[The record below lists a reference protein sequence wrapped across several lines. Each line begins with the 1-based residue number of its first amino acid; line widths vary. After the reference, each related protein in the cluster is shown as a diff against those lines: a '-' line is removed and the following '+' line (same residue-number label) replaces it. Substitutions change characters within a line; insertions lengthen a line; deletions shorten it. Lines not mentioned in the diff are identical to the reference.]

1 MREDIKKLLKAAL
14 CCAALVCNFAAEPR
28 TPKLFGAGER
38 KICFVGDSITHHG
51 YYAKQIALYYI
62 SRYPELRLKF
72 LNAGFEGGS
81 ANTTN
86 IRFDFDVAD
95 KRADIYTLMLGM
107 NDVRHSNFTP
117 KALADEKAHKAA
129 AEKNFKTYAE
139 KMAELSARIA
149 GVGRLVL
156 LSPSCYDGIGD
167 IADPYGV
174 DRNGLVVPSG
184 RRAGLAGVNGE
195 LGRYGAF
202 VKKLAEENGYGFAE
216 VWGYSTAANAA
227 VVEENPNSS
236 GVGRNRVH
244 PFDFG
249 GFFAAA
255 GFIQSIEGKSEVS
268 FAEIDVQTGAVKTR
282 NAVIKDA
289 QTHPRGA
296 EFEISESALPF
307 PFTNATRACAAYCA
321 FSENSGAQTLKIT
334 GLERGL
340 YEVAIDGSPVAFFSA
355 DELAR
360 GVNLAPN
367 HLTPQFKQAQAVE
380 RETEKW
386 RHFTQLQRDL
396 FGTEFIMR
404 ADDYSDAAMRKN
416 IEKAKRKIAEGKL
429 GWTTKLSFEYYI
441 ANRAKK
447 ADFKREADAA
457 MERAYAAA
465 KPRPHK
471 YRVSPAQTF
480 AAGGLIGKA
489 PVKILDAGIFGGG
502 KSPLKSA
509 EIFAPKKSDAALPCV
524 IIFNEPNSDEKRART
539 AAKYLASKGMVAII
553 APCRTDISKRLEW
566 ALSVLECVSA
576 NAKNAGI
583 DPNRIAAM
591 GIGDGGITAMQLAC
605 AANSAAAFDA
615 FKFDEAPRWKNL
627 PNFGN
632 FRHADA
638 FVFGADAALK
648 NAGKISACITVGT
661 NLDMFGAR
669 NFNRLFAA
677 DADKAAA
684 YSPLE
689 KISRKTP
696 PTMIALSAG
705 APSEEKISAV
715 DAKRRADASGAKF
728 KIEFYNCGAEVC
740 PVSER
745 VLENAALFIKNTK

>member
-1 MREDIKKLLKAAL
+1 MREDITKLLKAAI
-14 CCAALVCNFAAEPR
+14 CCAALVCNFAAQAR

-38 KICFVGDSITHHG
+38 SICFVGDSITHHG

-62 SRYPELRLKF
+62 SRYPDLKLQF

-117 KALADEKAHKAA
+117 KALADKKAHEAA
-129 AEKNFKTYAE
+129 AEKNFKTYSE
-139 KMAELSARIA
+139 KMTELSARIA
-149 GVGRLVL
+149 GIGKFVL

-167 IADPYGV
+167 ILDPYGV

-202 VKKLAEENGYGFAE
+202 VKELAAKNGYGFAE

-227 VVEENPNSS
+227 VVGENPNSS

-268 FAEIDVQTGAVKTR
+268 FAEIDAQTGAFKTR
-282 NAVIKDA
+282 NAEIKNAKIRPD
-289 QTHPRGA
+289 GA
-296 EFEISESALPF
+296 EFELLENALPF
-307 PFTNATRACAAYCA
+307 PFTSATRAGAAYCA
-321 FSENSGAQTLKIT
+321 FAENFDSQTLKIT
-334 GLERGL
+334 GLRRGL
-340 YEVAIDGSPVAFFSA
+340 YGLSIDGSPVAFFSA
-355 DELAR
+355 DELSR
-360 GVNLAPN
+360 GINLALN

-386 RHFTQLQRDL
+386 RRLTQLQRDL

-404 ADDYSDAAMRKN
+404 TDDYSDAAMQKN
-416 IEKAKRKIAEGKL
+416 IEKAKRKIAENKL

-441 ANRAKK
+441 ENRAKK
-447 ADFKREADAA
+447 ADFKREADAS

-465 KPRPHK
+465 KPRGHVYALSPVK
-471 YRVSPAQTF
+471 VADANGRVGEAS
-480 AAGGLIGKA
+480 
-489 PVKILDAGIFGGG
+489 VKILDTSAFGGDI
-502 KSPLKSA
+502 SPLKNA
-509 EIFAPKKSDAALPCV
+509 EIFAPKESADTLPCV
-524 IIFNEPNSDEKRART
+524 IIFNEPNADKNRART
-539 AAKYLASKGMVAII
+539 AAKYLASKGIVAVNTECG
-553 APCRTDISKRLEW
+553 ADISKRLGE
-566 ALSVLECVSA
+566 ALAVLKCVSA
-576 NAKNAGI
+576 NAKEAKI

-591 GIGDGGITAMQLAC
+591 GIGDGGVIAMQLAC
-605 AANSAAAFDA
+605 AANSKEAFAA
-615 FKFDEAPRWKNL
+615 FKFDEAPRWKTL
-627 PNFGN
+627 PKFGN
-632 FRHADA
+632 FKHPDA
-638 FVFGADAALK
+638 FVFGADASLE
-648 NAGKISACITVGT
+648 NAGKIAACIAVGT
-661 NLDMFGAR
+661 NFDMFGAK

-677 DADKAAA
+677 DPDKAAA

-696 PTMIALSAG
+696 PSLLAYSAC
-705 APSEEKISAV
+705 ADSEEKISAL
-715 DAKRRADASGAKF
+715 DARHRAETSGADF
-728 KIEFYNCGAEVC
+728 KINFYDCGAADC
-740 PVSER
+740 PVSAQ
-745 VLENAALFIKNTK
+745 VLDDAALFIKNTK